1 MKRQF
6 DEESKFLVG
15 MGNNVWPVTSAT
27 PQDAI
32 REVKERILRENRS
45 QSLVNLVASNN
56 ADILVMNESRD
67 EFYACETHGT
77 YLDDAPDEVL
87 ERMARL
93 LPPRKF
99 RIKNTK
105 PGN

>member
-1 MKRQF
+1 MKRQY
-6 DEESKFLVG
+6 DEESRFLVG
-15 MGNNVWPVTSAT
+15 MGNNVWPVTSIT

-32 REVKERILRENRS
+32 REVKERVLRENRS

-67 EFYACETHGT
+67 EFYACETHGI
-77 YLDDAPDEVL
+77 YLDNAPDEVL

-93 LPPRKF
+93 LPPRKY
-99 RIKNTK
+99 RVKHTK